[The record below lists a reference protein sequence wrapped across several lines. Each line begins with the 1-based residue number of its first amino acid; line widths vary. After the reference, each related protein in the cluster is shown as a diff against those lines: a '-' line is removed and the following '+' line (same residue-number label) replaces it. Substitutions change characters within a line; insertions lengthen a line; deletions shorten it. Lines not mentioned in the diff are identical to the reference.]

1 MLGGV
6 LCALITGCAARHSYD
21 SADLTRGLPVRTQLD
36 TVPFHPQE
44 AYQCGPAALAMVL
57 NWTGVQIEPETLVPE
72 VYTPSRKGS
81 LQPALV
87 AGARRHGQ
95 IAYPISGFE
104 ILFKEVAA
112 GHPVIVLL
120 NLGLSWFPKWHYAVV
135 IGYDFSEKTVL
146 LHSGRMPR
154 HPVSLRTFAWIWG
167 RGQNWGLLVL
177 GPRDLPATAEEVRYL
192 DAVLGLEQIDQWESA
207 VAGYE
212 TALKRWPGSLGAL
225 MGLGNT
231 LYAMDELGRAEK
243 MFRKA
248 SRLHPTSA
256 SAFNNLAHVLYEQGQ
271 DQEAL
276 ESARRAVA
284 LGGPLIDS
292 YRKTLKEIETN
303 TGTRTLP

>member
-1 MLGGV
+1 
-6 LCALITGCAARHSYD
+6 
-21 SADLTRGLPVRTQLD
+21 
-36 TVPFHPQE
+36 
-44 AYQCGPAALAMVL
+44 MVL